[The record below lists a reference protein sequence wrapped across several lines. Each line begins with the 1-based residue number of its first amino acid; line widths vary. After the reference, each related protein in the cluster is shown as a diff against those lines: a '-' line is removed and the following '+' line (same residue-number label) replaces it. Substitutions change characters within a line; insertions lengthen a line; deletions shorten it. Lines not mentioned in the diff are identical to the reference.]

1 MNGSTYDLVFKKLKP
16 FLKPDLSEVQK
27 HMIGDIIEKE
37 LGLENIKVV
46 LSNIRDEADCLDC
59 VDIIKHLDKL
69 DFLLSW

>member
-37 LGLENIKVV
+37 LGLENLKVV
-46 LSNIRDEADCLDC
+46 LGHIRNEADCLEGG
-59 VDIIKHLDKL
+59 DIIEHLDKL
-69 DFLLSW
+69 DFLLG